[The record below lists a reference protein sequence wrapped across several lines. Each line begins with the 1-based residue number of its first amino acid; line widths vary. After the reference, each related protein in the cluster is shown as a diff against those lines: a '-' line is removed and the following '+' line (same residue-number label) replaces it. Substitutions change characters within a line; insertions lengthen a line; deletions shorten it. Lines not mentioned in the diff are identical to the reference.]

1 MLIKAVVPAP
11 QSVHHPLLLQSPIGW
26 SLRRSSPSTALI
38 GQTARR
44 AWRLIAANIIFS
56 LLQVLGDGGTLWI
69 VFLVVQLMTT
79 GEVHWSTRLPQGLRL
94 WLEALPFWQV
104 LVALLAAALGLQ
116 LLLSISRYAT
126 TLTSGYFT
134 ARCRRRVLDRLHG
147 QIMALSFPCVSRYR
161 IGDLSDVIQQAPAG
175 IQAVIDQSSQSLVNV
190 LMAAGYMVVL
200 LCISPWLLLLA
211 LGIGAALTAM
221 QRLALPRLRSAAG
234 QVMRSQ
240 VDIVTAMTDD
250 LMGLRLLHSYG
261 QLDQAQG
268 ALERRTATLEA
279 GLRRRAR
286 LINLIPPISSL
297 LPLVCITI
305 LVAVSVVL
313 FKNRSTGVM
322 PSLITFVLGLQRLNV
337 RLTSLATSV
346 SVVVDNLPTLARID
360 GILTADDKQFVRRGG
375 VAFASL
381 ADAIRFDGVGLTYPS
396 CEEQVLHDLSFSMPK
411 GSTTALVGS
420 SGAGKSSIAD
430 LLIGLYAPT
439 QGSIFIDGVDLQHI
453 DPQSWQQRL
462 GVVNQDS
469 FLFNRSIA
477 DNIAFGSPGA
487 SHEAILRA
495 ATMAHADG
503 FIRQLPDGFETRV
516 GERGFRLSGG
526 QRQRIALARALL
538 RQPQLLI
545 LDEATSALDTENE
558 FLVQEALRD
567 LDHSFTRLVIAHRL
581 ATVVDADQILVIDRG
596 RIVQRGTHT
605 QLSLEESGT
614 YRQLLLRQALSDRSL
629 QPG

>member
-1 MLIKAVVPAP
+1 ML
-11 QSVHHPLLLQSPIGW
+11 
-26 SLRRSSPSTALI
+26 RSGPSTVLI
-38 GQTARR
+38 AQTALR
-44 AWRLIAANIIFS
+44 AWRLIGSNILFS

-69 VFLVVQLMTT
+69 VFLVVQLMAT
-79 GEVHWSTRLPQGLRL
+79 GEVHWSTRLPLELRT
-94 WLEALPFWQV
+94 WLESLAYWQV
-104 LVALLAAALGLQ
+104 LATLLASALGLQ
-116 LLLSISRYAT
+116 LLLSLSRYGT

-147 QIMALSFPCVSRYR
+147 QIMGLSFPCVSRYR
-161 IGDLSDVIQQAPAG
+161 IGELSDVIQQAPTG
-175 IQAVIDQSSQSLVNV
+175 IQAVIDQSSQSLVNL
-190 LMAAGYMVVL
+190 LMAIGYLVVL
-200 LCISPWLLLLA
+200 LCISPWLLLVA
-211 LGIGAALTAM
+211 IVIGAILTLL
-221 QRLALPRLRSAAG
+221 QRLILPRLRSAAG

-240 VDIVTAMTDD
+240 VNIVTAMTDD
-250 LMGLRLLHSYG
+250 LLGLRLLHSYG
-261 QLDQAQG
+261 QLDQAQI
-268 ALERRTATLEA
+268 ALEQRTEALET

-286 LINLIPPISSL
+286 LMNLIPPVSSL

-305 LVAVSVVL
+305 LVGLSVVL
-313 FKNRSTGVM
+313 FKGRSTGVM

-346 SVVVDNLPTLARID
+346 TVVADNLPILARID
-360 GILTADDKQFVRRGG
+360 AILSADDKQFVRRGG
-375 VAFASL
+375 RAFASL
-381 ADAIRFDGVGLTYPS
+381 REAIRFDGVSLVYRSG
-396 CEEQVLHDLSFSMPK
+396 EEQVLHDLSFTMPR
-411 GSTTALVGS
+411 GTTTALVGS

-430 LLIGLYAPT
+430 LLIGLYTPSA
-439 QGSIFIDGVDLQHI
+439 GSILIDGVDLQQI

-477 DNIAFGSPGA
+477 DNIAFGTPGA
-487 SHEAILRA
+487 TRA
-495 ATMAHADG
+495 DVVSAAAMAHADT
-503 FIRQLPDGFETRV
+503 FISQLPEGYDTHV

-538 RQPQLLI
+538 RQPELLI

-567 LDHSFTRLVIAHRL
+567 LDHSLTRLVIAHRL

-596 RIVQRGTHT
+596 RIVQRGTHAD
-605 QLSLEESGT
+605 LSLEATGT
-614 YRQLLLRQALSDRSL
+614 YRQLLMRQALSDRSL

>member
-1 MLIKAVVPAP
+1 LP
-11 QSVHHPLLLQSPIGW
+11 
-26 SLRRSSPSTALI
+26 RSGPSTVLI
-38 GQTARR
+38 AQTARR
-44 AWRLIAANIIFS
+44 AWRLIGSNILFS

-69 VFLVVQLMTT
+69 VFLVVQLMAT
-79 GEVHWSTRLPQGLRL
+79 GEVHWSTRLPLELRT
-94 WLEALPFWQV
+94 WLESLAYWQV
-104 LVALLAAALGLQ
+104 LATLLAAALGLQ
-116 LLLSISRYAT
+116 LLLSLSRYGT

-147 QIMALSFPCVSRYR
+147 QIMRLSFPCVSRYR
-161 IGDLSDVIQQAPAG
+161 IGELSDVIQQAPTG
-175 IQAVIDQSSQSLVNV
+175 IQAVIDQSSQSLVNL
-190 LMAAGYMVVL
+190 LMAIGYLVVL
-200 LCISPWLLLLA
+200 LCISPWLLLVA
-211 LGIGAALTAM
+211 IVIGAILTLL
-221 QRLALPRLRSAAG
+221 QRLILPRLRSAAG

-240 VDIVTAMTDD
+240 VNIVTAMTDD
-250 LMGLRLLHSYG
+250 LLGLRLLHSYG
-261 QLDQAQG
+261 QLDQAQI
-268 ALERRTATLEA
+268 ALEQRTEALET

-286 LINLIPPISSL
+286 LMNLIPPVSSL

-305 LVAVSVVL
+305 LVGLSVMF
-313 FKNRSTGVM
+313 FKGRSTGVM

-346 SVVVDNLPTLARID
+346 TVVVDNLPILARID
-360 GILTADDKQFVRRGG
+360 AILSADDKQFVRRGG
-375 VAFASL
+375 RAFASL
-381 ADAIRFDGVGLTYPS
+381 REAIRFDGVGLVYPTG
-396 CEEQVLHDLSFSMPK
+396 EEQVLHDLSFTMPR
-411 GSTTALVGS
+411 GTTTALVGS

-430 LLIGLYAPT
+430 LLIGLYTPSA
-439 QGSIFIDGVDLQHI
+439 GSILIDGVDLQQI

-477 DNIAFGSPGA
+477 DNIAFGTPGA
-487 SHEAILRA
+487 TRA
-495 ATMAHADG
+495 DIVSAAAMAHADT
-503 FIRQLPDGFETRV
+503 FISQLPEGYDTHV

-538 RQPQLLI
+538 RQPELLI

-567 LDHSFTRLVIAHRL
+567 LDHSLTRLVIAHRL

-596 RIVQRGTHT
+596 RIVQRGTHAD
-605 QLSLEESGT
+605 LSLEATGT
-614 YRQLLLRQALSDRSL
+614 YRQLLMRQALSDRSL

>member
-1 MLIKAVVPAP
+1 
-11 QSVHHPLLLQSPIGW
+11 
-26 SLRRSSPSTALI
+26 
-38 GQTARR
+38 
-44 AWRLIAANIIFS
+44 
-56 LLQVLGDGGTLWI
+56 
-69 VFLVVQLMTT
+69 
-79 GEVHWSTRLPQGLRL
+79 
-94 WLEALPFWQV
+94 
-104 LVALLAAALGLQ
+104 
-116 LLLSISRYAT
+116 
-126 TLTSGYFT
+126 
-134 ARCRRRVLDRLHG
+134 
-147 QIMALSFPCVSRYR
+147 
-161 IGDLSDVIQQAPAG
+161 
-175 IQAVIDQSSQSLVNV
+175 
-190 LMAAGYMVVL
+190 MAAGYLVVL
-200 LCISPWLLLLA
+200 LCISPWLLFVA

-268 ALERRTATLEA
+268 ALERRSASLED

-305 LVAVSVVL
+305 LVALSVVL
-313 FKNRSTGVM
+313 FQNRSTGVM

-346 SVVVDNLPTLARID
+346 SVVVDNLPILARID
-360 GILTADDKQFVRRGG
+360 AVLSTEDKQFVRRGG
-375 VAFASL
+375 VAFTGL
-381 ADAIRFDGVGLTYPS
+381 ADAIRFDCVGLTYPS
-396 CEEQVLHDLSFSMPK
+396 CEEPVLHDLSFTIPK

-439 QGSIFIDGVDLQHI
+439 QGTIFIDAVDLQQI

-469 FLFNRSIA
+469 FLFNRTIA

-487 SHEAILRA
+487 SYEAIVRA

-503 FIRQLPDGFETRV
+503 FIHQLPDGFDTRV

-558 FLVQEALRD
+558 FLVQEALRE

-596 RIVQRGTHT
+596 RIVQRGTHA
-605 QLSLEESGT
+605 QLSLEDSGT
-614 YRQLLLRQALSDRSL
+614 YRKLLLRQALSDRSL
-629 QPG
+629 QLG

>member
-1 MLIKAVVPAP
+1 M
-11 QSVHHPLLLQSPIGW
+11 
-26 SLRRSSPSTALI
+26 
-38 GQTARR
+38 QTARR
-44 AWRLIAANIIFS
+44 AWRLIASNIVCS

-79 GEVHWSTRLPQGLRL
+79 GEVHWSTRLPEGLRA

-104 LVALLAAALGLQ
+104 LVILLATALGLQ
-116 LLLSISRYAT
+116 LLLSISRYGT
-126 TLTSGYFT
+126 TLTSGYFA

-147 QIMALSFPCVSRYR
+147 QIMELSFPCVSRYR

-175 IQAVIDQSSQSLVNV
+175 IQAVIDQSSQSLVNL
-190 LMAAGYMVVL
+190 LMAGGYLVVL
-200 LCISPWLLLLA
+200 LCISPWLLIVA
-211 LGIGAALTAM
+211 IGIGAALTAM

-261 QLDQAQG
+261 QLDQAQD
-268 ALERRTATLEA
+268 ALERRTEALEA

-305 LVAVSVVL
+305 LVALSVLL

-337 RLTSLATSV
+337 RLTSLATSAT
-346 SVVVDNLPTLARID
+346 VVVDNLPILARID
-360 GILTADDKQFVRRGG
+360 SILTADDKQFVRRGG
-375 VAFASL
+375 TTFASL
-381 ADAIRFDGVGLTYPS
+381 RESIRFDGVGLIYPS
-396 CEEQVLHDLSFSMPK
+396 SEEQVLHDLSFTMPR
-411 GSTTALVGS
+411 GTTTALVGS

-430 LLIGLYAPT
+430 LLIGLYAPST
-439 QGSIFIDGVDLQHI
+439 GSIRIDGVDLQQI

-487 SHEAILRA
+487 TRADIVRA
-495 ATMAHADG
+495 AAMAHADT
-503 FIRQLPDGFETRV
+503 FISQLPDGYDTRV

-538 RQPQLLI
+538 RQPDLLI

-567 LDHSFTRLVIAHRL
+567 LDHSLTRLVIAHRL

-596 RIVQRGTHT
+596 RIVQRGTHAD
-605 QLSLEESGT
+605 LSLEDTGT
-614 YRQLLLRQALSDRSL
+614 YRQLLMRQALSDRSL

>member
-1 MLIKAVVPAP
+1 MPP
-11 QSVHHPLLLQSPIGW
+11 QPSIGW
-26 SLRRSSPSTALI
+26 SLRQPGPSTALI
-38 GQTARR
+38 VQTARR
-44 AWRLIAANIIFS
+44 AWRLISANVVFS

-69 VFLVVQLMTT
+69 VFLVIQLMTT
-79 GEVHWSTRLPQGLRL
+79 GDVHWSTRLPQGLRV
-94 WLEALPFWQV
+94 WLEALPYWQSLV
-104 LVALLAAALGLQ
+104 LLLVTALGLQ
-116 LLLSISRYAT
+116 LLLSLSRYGT
-126 TLTSGYFT
+126 TLTSGYFA

-161 IGDLSDVIQQAPAG
+161 IGELSDVIQQAPAG
-175 IQAVIDQSSQSLVNV
+175 IQGVIDQSSQSLVNL
-190 LMAAGYMVVL
+190 LMALGYLVVL
-200 LCISPWLLLLA
+200 LSISPWLLLVA
-211 LGIGAALTAM
+211 IGIGAALVAM
-221 QRLALPRLRSAAG
+221 QRFALPRLRSAGG

-261 QLDQAQG
+261 QLDQAQT
-268 ALERRTATLEA
+268 ALERRTEALET

-305 LVAVSVVL
+305 LVALSVVL

-346 SVVVDNLPTLARID
+346 TVVVDNLPILGRID

-375 VAFASL
+375 SAFASL
-381 ADAIRFDGVGLTYPS
+381 REAICFDGVGFIYPS
-396 CEEQVLHDLSFSMPK
+396 SEHQVLHDLSFTMPR
-411 GSTTALVGS
+411 GTTTALVGS

-430 LLIGLYAPT
+430 LLIGLYAPST
-439 QGSIFIDGVDLQHI
+439 GSIRIDGVDLQQI
-453 DPQSWQQRL
+453 DPQGWQQRL

-487 SHEAILRA
+487 SRDAIVA
-495 ATMAHADG
+495 AAAMAHADT
-503 FIRQLPDGFETRV
+503 FISQLPEGYDTHV

-538 RQPQLLI
+538 RQPELLI

-567 LDHSFTRLVIAHRL
+567 LDHSLTRLVIAHRL

-596 RIVQRGTHT
+596 RIVQRGTHAD
-605 QLSLEESGT
+605 LSLEATGT
-614 YRQLLLRQALSDRSL
+614 YRQLLMRQALSDRSL